1 MYTIMAK
8 AEEVTQAMKS
18 MQAHATRMY
27 PFQHTSFFCIAKV
40 IIFLTT
46 TQKRDQKAC
55 GRI

>member
-1 MYTIMAK
+1 MAK